1 MKACPGEWR
10 YPDQAGERE
19 SVAEEGAQGP
29 HRQGRVV
36 CQAQGRL
43 YSDLRLYIALALI

>member
-1 MKACPGEWR
+1 MQTCPGEWR
-10 YPDQAGERE
+10 YPDQAGEGE

-29 HRQGRVV
+29 HPQGRVV

-43 YSDLRLYIALALI
+43 CSYLRLYIALMNI